1 MSRKDI
7 FHDLVKDALSQDGWN
22 ISHDPLYLSIGN
34 LNIQI
39 DLGAE
44 YLIGAEKENQKIAV
58 EVKSFLRA
66 SKITDF
72 YGALGQY
79 LSYKIALQEKEPDRT
94 LYLAVPD
101 STYESL
107 FGEVLI
113 QKVLQNYP
121 VKIIVY
127 DEVTEVIKLWIN

>member
-1 MSRKDI
+1 MLLK
-7 FHDLVKDALSQDGWN
+7 
-22 ISHDPLYLSIGN
+22 
-34 LNIQI
+34 
-39 DLGAE
+39 
-44 YLIGAEKENQKIAV
+44 
-58 EVKSFLRA
+58 FLLRT

-79 LSYKIALQEKEPDRT
+79 LSYKIALEENEPERI

-101 STYESL
+101 STYQSL

-121 VKIIVY
+121 VKLVVY

>member
-7 FHDLVKDALSQDGWN
+7 FHDLVKDALTQDGWT
-22 ISHDPLYLSIGN
+22 ISDDPLYLSIGN

-44 YLIGAEKENQKIAV
+44 CLIGAEKDHQKIAV

-79 LSYKIALQEKEPDRT
+79 LSYKIALEENEPDRI

-101 STYESL
+101 STYQSL

-121 VKIIVY
+121 VKLVVY

>member
-7 FHDLVKDALSQDGWN
+7 FHDLVKDALTQDGWN
-22 ISHDPLYLSIGN
+22 ISHDPLYLSMGN

-44 YLIGAEKENQKIAV
+44 QLIGAEKDNQKIAV
-58 EVKSFLRA
+58 EVKIFLRA

-79 LSYKIALQEKEPDRT
+79 LSYKIALQENEPDRI

-107 FGEVLI
+107 FREILI
-113 QKVLQNYP
+113 QKVLENYP
-121 VKIIVY
+121 IKIIVY
-127 DEVTEVIKLWIN
+127 DEITGVINLWIN

>member
-7 FHDLVKDALSQDGWN
+7 FHDLVKDALTQDGWT

-44 YLIGAEKENQKIAV
+44 CLIGAEKDRQKIAV

-79 LSYKIALQEKEPDRT
+79 LSYKIALEENEPDRI

-101 STYESL
+101 STYQSL

-121 VKIIVY
+121 VKLVVY
-127 DEVTEVIKLWIN
+127 DEVTEVIKLWID

>member
-1 MSRKDI
+1 VQRKI
-7 FHDLVKDALSQDGWN
+7 
-22 ISHDPLYLSIGN
+22 
-34 LNIQI
+34 
-39 DLGAE
+39 
-44 YLIGAEKENQKIAV
+44 IAV

-79 LSYKIALQEKEPDRT
+79 LSYKIALEENEPNRI

-101 STYESL
+101 STYQSL

-121 VKIIVY
+121 VKLVVY

>member
-1 MSRKDI
+1 
-7 FHDLVKDALSQDGWN
+7 
-22 ISHDPLYLSIGN
+22 

-44 YLIGAEKENQKIAV
+44 QLIGAEKDNHKIAV

-79 LSYKIALQEKEPDRT
+79 LSYKIALQENEPDRI

-107 FGEVLI
+107 FGEILI

-121 VKIIVY
+121 VKLIVY
-127 DEVTEVIKLWIN
+127 DEVTGVIKLWIN

>member
-7 FHDLVKDALSQDGWN
+7 FHNLVKDALTQDGWI

-44 YLIGAEKENQKIAV
+44 QLIGAEKDNHKIAV

-79 LSYKIALQEKEPDRT
+79 LSYKIALQENEPDRI

-107 FGEVLI
+107 FGEILI

-121 VKIIVY
+121 VKLIVY
-127 DEVTEVIKLWIN
+127 DEVTGVIKLWIN

>member
-7 FHDLVKDALSQDGWN
+7 FHDLVKQALTQQGWI
-22 ISHDPLYLSIGN
+22 ISDDPLYLSIGN

-79 LSYKIALQEKEPDRT
+79 LSYQIALQEKEPDRI
-94 LYLAVPD
+94 LYLAIPD

-113 QKVLQNYP
+113 QKVLQKYP
-121 VKIIVY
+121 VKLIVY
-127 DEVTEVIKLWIN
+127 DEITEVIKLWID